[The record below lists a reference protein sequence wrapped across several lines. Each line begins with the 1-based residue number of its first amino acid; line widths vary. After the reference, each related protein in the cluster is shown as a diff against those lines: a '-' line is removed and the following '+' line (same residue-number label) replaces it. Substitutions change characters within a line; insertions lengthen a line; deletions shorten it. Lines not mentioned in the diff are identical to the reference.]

1 MSEPWTALN
10 RWIASAAEVDP
21 RTGGRYTFAWKYP
34 HGGREVES
42 GPAC

>member
-21 RTGGRYTFAWKYP
+21 RTGGRYTFAWKHP